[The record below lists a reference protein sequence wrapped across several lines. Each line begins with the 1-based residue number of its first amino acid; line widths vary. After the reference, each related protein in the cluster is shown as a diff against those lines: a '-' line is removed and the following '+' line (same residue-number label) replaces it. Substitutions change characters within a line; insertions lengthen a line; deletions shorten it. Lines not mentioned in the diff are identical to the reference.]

1 MCWYNKVI
9 LYACYFSGFHE
20 AVGDVMALSVATPK
34 HLHKIGLLKEVINDK
49 GILMYSQ
56 TCVKRSPLGKD
67 KVTL

>member
-1 MCWYNKVI
+1 
-9 LYACYFSGFHE
+9 
-20 AVGDVMALSVATPK
+20 MALSVATPK